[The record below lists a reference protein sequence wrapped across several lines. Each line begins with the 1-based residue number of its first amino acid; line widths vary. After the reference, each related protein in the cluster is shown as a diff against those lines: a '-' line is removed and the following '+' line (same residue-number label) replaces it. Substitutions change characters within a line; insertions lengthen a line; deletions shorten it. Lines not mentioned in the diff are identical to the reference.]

1 MLCAECYEVAVVT
14 GVLAGALLAGV
25 LIGLVLVSEELAA
38 AAAGLVLD
46 SPLLV
51 DSLPLDVVEAT
62 GVLGDEDLVR
72 LSVL

>member
-1 MLCAECYEVAVVT
+1 M
-14 GVLAGALLAGV
+14 LAGVLLAGV
-25 LIGLVLVSEELAA
+25 LTGLGLVSEEL

-51 DSLPLDVVEAT
+51 DSLPLDVVEAADVT
-62 GVLGDEDLVR
+62 GDEDLVR

>member
-1 MLCAECYEVAVVT
+1 MLA
-14 GVLAGALLAGV
+14 GVLLAGVLLAGV
-25 LIGLVLVSEELAA
+25 LIGLGLVSDEL

-51 DSLPLDVVEAT
+51 DSLPLDVVEVA
-62 GVLGDEDLVR
+62 GVVGIEDFVR